1 LVPRRDSGANAGRF
15 PAGNGILAGENG
27 AVRFQRLLFQLEFM
41 FSRIHKSLV
50 LTRAPLRAGL
60 VFCFVL
66 GVAGWANAAGTST
79 RQSPVMAAG
88 FNSNF
93 AIADFDGDR
102 KPDLAT
108 VEVQKGNSSSATQY
122 SIRLQL
128 TAGGVQVFGVI
139 APAGGLQI
147 VARDVN
153 GDDALD
159 VLVSTAW
166 QHKQVAVLLNDGH
179 GKFALADVGAF
190 PAALGGSRGDWTSER
205 PALCDSTVLVRIEY
219 PPGELDRESEFDGP
233 RVHFE
238 RTRASVPAGST
249 RIFLFSLLGR
259 APPTFTPAS

>member
-1 LVPRRDSGANAGRF
+1 
-15 PAGNGILAGENG
+15 
-27 AVRFQRLLFQLEFM
+27 M
-41 FSRIHKSLV
+41 YSRIPKRLGR
-50 LTRAPLRAGL
+50 TRIPLRAGL

-66 GVAGWANAAGTST
+66 GVDGGAVAAGTSA
-79 RQSPVMAAG
+79 RRSPVSSAG

-108 VEVQKGNSSSATQY
+108 VEVQKGNSSSTTRY

-128 TAGGVQVFGVI
+128 TAGVVQVFGVI

-166 QHKQVAVLLNDGH
+166 LHKQVAVLLNDGH
-179 GKFALADVGAF
+179 GKFTLADPGTF
-190 PAALGGSRGDWTSER
+190 PAAFWGSSTDWTSR
-205 PALCDSTVLVRIEY
+205 TPTLGDGTVLVRIEY
-219 PPGELDRESEFDGP
+219 PPGELHRESAFAGP
-233 RVHFE
+233 RVQS
-238 RTRASVPAGST
+238 RRARESVPAGSI
-249 RIFLFSLLGR
+249 RLFLFSLLGR
-259 APPTFTPAS
+259 APPAFASKP

>member
-1 LVPRRDSGANAGRF
+1 
-15 PAGNGILAGENG
+15 
-27 AVRFQRLLFQLEFM
+27 M
-41 FSRIHKSLV
+41 FSRIHKRLG
-50 LTRAPLRAGL
+50 LTRIPLRAGL

-66 GVAGWANAAGTST
+66 GVAGWANAAST
-79 RQSPVMAAG
+79 WTHQSPVSSGG

-108 VEVQKGNSSSATQY
+108 VEVQKGDSSSTTQY

-128 TAGGVQVFGVI
+128 TAGVVQVFGVI

-166 QHKQVAVLLNDGH
+166 LHKQVAVLLNDGH
-179 GKFALADVGAF
+179 GKFTLADPGTF
-190 PAALGGSRGDWTSER
+190 PAAFWGSGGDWTSGT
-205 PALCDSTVLVRIEY
+205 PALSDSTVLVRIEY

-233 RVHFE
+233 RVQFE
-238 RTRASVPAGST
+238 RARASVPAGST
-249 RIFLFSLLGR
+249 RLFLFSLLGR
-259 APPTFTPAS
+259 APPTFASES

>member
-1 LVPRRDSGANAGRF
+1 MVFWREKIVQFVSETVL
-15 PAGNGILAGENG
+15 
-27 AVRFQRLLFQLEFM
+27 QLEFM
-41 FSRIHKSLV
+41 FSRIHKRLG
-50 LTRAPLRAGL
+50 LRRTPLRAGL

-79 RQSPVMAAG
+79 RHSPDSSAG

-108 VEVQKGNSSSATQY
+108 VEVQKGNSSSTTQY

-128 TAGGVQVFGVI
+128 TASAVQVFGVI

-147 VARDVN
+147 AARDVN

-179 GKFALADVGAF
+179 GKFTLADPGAIPVAF
-190 PAALGGSRGDWTSER
+190 WGSAGDWTSGA
-205 PALCDSTVLVRIEY
+205 PALSDSTVLVRIEY
-219 PPGELDRESEFDGP
+219 PPGELDRESEFDAP
-233 RVHFE
+233 RVQFE
-238 RTRASVPAGST
+238 RARASVSTGST
-249 RIFLFSLLGR
+249 RLFLFSLLGR
-259 APPTFTPAS
+259 APPTFASESQNIPLNRA

>member
-1 LVPRRDSGANAGRF
+1 
-15 PAGNGILAGENG
+15 
-27 AVRFQRLLFQLEFM
+27 M
-41 FSRIHKSLV
+41 FSQIHKRLG

-60 VFCFVL
+60 VFCLVVS
-66 GVAGWANAAGTST
+66 VAGWTNAASTST
-79 RQSPVMAAG
+79 RQSPASSAG
-88 FNSNF
+88 FNTNF

-128 TAGGVQVFGVI
+128 TAGAVQVFGVI

-147 VARDVN
+147 MARDVN

-166 QHKQVAVLLNDGH
+166 QHKQVALLLNDGH
-179 GKFALADVGAF
+179 GKFTLADPGAF
-190 PAALGGSRGDWTSER
+190 PAAFWGSGGDWTSGT
-205 PALCDSTVLVRIEY
+205 PALSDSTVLVRIEY

-233 RVHFE
+233 RVQVE
-238 RTRASVPAGST
+238 RAHASVLAGST
-249 RIFLFSLLGR
+249 RLFLFSLLGR
-259 APPTFTPAS
+259 APPTFASES

>member
-1 LVPRRDSGANAGRF
+1 LRF
-15 PAGNGILAGENG
+15 K
-27 AVRFQRLLFQLEFM
+27 LESM
-41 FSRIHKSLV
+41 FSRIHKRLG
-50 LTRAPLRAGL
+50 LTRTSLRAGL

-66 GVAGWANAAGTST
+66 GVAGWANAASNST
-79 RQSPVMAAG
+79 RRSLVSSGG

-108 VEVQKGNSSSATQY
+108 VEVQKGDSSSATQY

-128 TAGGVQVFGVI
+128 TAGVVQVFGVM

-166 QHKQVAVLLNDGH
+166 LHKQVAVLLNDGH
-179 GKFALADVGAF
+179 GKFTLADPGAF
-190 PAALGGSRGDWTSER
+190 PAAFWGSDGDWISRT
-205 PALCDSTVLVRIEY
+205 PALSDSTVLVRIEY

-233 RVHFE
+233 RVQFE
-238 RTRASVPAGST
+238 RARASVPAGST
-249 RIFLFSLLGR
+249 RLFLFSLLGR
-259 APPTFTPAS
+259 APPTFASES

>member
-1 LVPRRDSGANAGRF
+1 
-15 PAGNGILAGENG
+15 
-27 AVRFQRLLFQLEFM
+27 M
-41 FSRIHKSLV
+41 FSRIHKRLG
-50 LTRAPLRAGL
+50 LTRTPLRAGL

-66 GVAGWANAAGTST
+66 GAGGWGNAASTST
-79 RQSPVMAAG
+79 RQSPVSSAG

-108 VEVQKGNSSSATQY
+108 VEVQKGNSSSTTQY

-128 TAGGVQVFGVI
+128 TAGAVQVFGVI

-147 VARDVN
+147 IARDVN

-179 GKFALADVGAF
+179 GKFTLADPGAF
-190 PAALGGSRGDWTSER
+190 PTAFWGSAGDWTSR
-205 PALCDSTVLVRIEY
+205 TPALCDSAVLVRIED

-233 RVHFE
+233 RVQFE
-238 RTRASVPAGST
+238 RARASVLAGST
-249 RIFLFSLLGR
+249 RLLLFSLLGR
-259 APPTFTPAS
+259 APPTFASKS